1 MNLTNYTHIIAMD
14 EVGRGPLAGPVTV
27 GVCVVPMQKYLNVC
41 QRLLGIKDSKKLS
54 EKKRIAWVVVFEK
67 LMKEGV
73 LYAGAVS
80 SSSQVIDQVGINP
93 ATAHASSRLVR
104 QVVDG
109 LLKKNKQVVPLLIT
123 DARLPLFKKWSEIRT
138 EIIKGD
144 DKDELISAA
153 AIYAKQHRDALM
165 KDLSKEYP
173 EYGFENHV
181 GYGTKAH
188 SAAIKKYGLVNIHRK
203 SFCKRFL

>member
-1 MNLTNYTHIIAMD
+1 MNLTNYTHVIAMD

-27 GVCVVPMQKYLNVC
+27 GVCVVPMQKYLDVC
-41 QRLLGIKDSKKLS
+41 VKLAGIKDSKKLS
-54 EKKRIAWVVVFEK
+54 EKQRNKWVEIFER

-73 LYAGAVS
+73 LFAGAVS
-80 SSSQVIDQVGINP
+80 SSPQVIDQVGINP

-104 QVVDG
+104 QVIDG
-109 LLKKNKQVVPLLIT
+109 LLQKNKTVIPLLVT
-123 DARLPLFKKWSEIRT
+123 DARLPLFNKWNEIRT

-144 DKDELISAA
+144 AKDELISVA
-153 AIYAKQHRDALM
+153 AIYAKQHRDAIM
-165 KDLSKEYP
+165 KELAEEYP

-188 SAAIKKYGLVNIHRK
+188 IAAIEKYGLTNIHRR